1 MTRSQSLSVIRPY
14 TPIRPGLAE
23 SRPVLSTPPRTT
35 APALGPAPSFT
46 PLTLTQFVS
55 DLPHRTHFGA
65 VTATQLAGP
74 ERRGRA
80 LASMMLGLTA
90 ANPVAAVVLVFV
102 LGTVGSAGIPVL
114 QTRLTDVAAD
124 GESPAAALDHSAV
137 NIANSLG
144 TWLGGVVIAARAGYA
159 ATGRV
164 GAGLAGCGP
173 IVAAGSVAAQ
183 RFGTPAEISVR

>member
-23 SRPVLSTPPRTT
+23 SRPALSTPPRTT

-46 PLTLTQFVS
+46 PLTLAPFVS
-55 DLPHRTHFGA
+55 DLPPGTHFGA
-65 VTATQLAGP
+65 VTATQLTGP

-80 LASMMLGLTA
+80 LASMMFGLTA

-102 LGTVGSAGIPVL
+102 LGTVGSAGIPAL
-114 QTRLTDVAAD
+114 QTRLMDVAAD
-124 GESPAAALDHSAV
+124 GESPAAALDSAV

-144 TWLGGVVIAARAGYA
+144 AWLGGVVITARAGYA

-183 RFGTPAEISVR
+183 RFGTPAESSVR